1 VPVPAPVPA
10 APSAPLPRAERKER
24 TRRAILDATLR
35 LAEEQT
41 LGTVSLRQVAKEVG
55 IVPTAFYRHFA
66 SLDDVGLE
74 LVEEAL
80 GALRGMLRDVR
91 RGAAADLESLTQV
104 TDRSVDVLVDHVSR
118 GRSHFLF
125 VARERV
131 AGPPP
136 VREAIRHGIELFERE
151 LATDVARIP
160 GTEGWS
166 TDDLRTL
173 SRLIVSSM
181 VTTAEEMV
189 HAAGRPGAAAQV
201 EADARTQ
208 LRMVLVGA
216 LNWRSEAD

>member
-1 VPVPAPVPA
+1 MPPSVPVPASP
-10 APSAPLPRAERKER
+10 PLPRAERKER

-80 GALRGMLRDVR
+80 TALRGMLRDVR
-91 RGAAADLESLTQV
+91 RGSAADLGSLTQV
-104 TDRSVDVLVDHVSR
+104 TDRSVDVLVDHVAR

-151 LATDVARIP
+151 LATDVSRLP
-160 GTEGWS
+160 GTEQWS
-166 TDDLRTL
+166 AEDLRTL
-173 SRLIVSSM
+173 SRLIVASM

-189 HAAGRPGAAAQV
+189 HAAGRPAAAAQV

-216 LNWRSEAD
+216 LNWRSRTD